1 MASQNRAALESGRLP
16 LEAPKANDGL
26 AERVRQ
32 AYERKLR
39 EPLAT
44 AASIT
49 SVLKQQVD
57 EELAREVGRIEEAT
71 ERTSR
76 MLGEFVEFVQNEIGG
91 GIRVARR
98 RLDLRLVC
106 ERAVDAIQR
115 GHPFHAIEFVR
126 APRVEGMWDPDRI
139 EALLS
144 RLVVNAIEHGSHA
157 RGVRVRLE
165 ATTDQAVLEVWNAGP
180 VIDEV
185 LMRRLFEPFVCG
197 PSSRAEGPRGM
208 GLGLYLARAIARA
221 HGGRI
226 EVQSDARDGT
236 AFRVF
241 LPRA

>member
-16 LEAPKANDGL
+16 LESSRVSDGL

-44 AASIT
+44 VASIT
-49 SVLKQQVD
+49 SILKQQVD
-57 EELAREVGRIEEAT
+57 EGLAPDVSLIEEAT
-71 ERTSR
+71 ERTDR
-76 MLGEFVEFVQNEIGG
+76 MLAEFVDFVQSEIGG
-91 GIRVARR
+91 GIRVVRR
-98 RLDLRLVC
+98 RLDLRLIC

-115 GHPFHAIEFVR
+115 GHPYHAIEFAR
-126 APRVEGMWDPDRI
+126 APRIEGMWDPDRI

-144 RLVVNAIEHGSHA
+144 RLVINAIEHGSSA

-165 ATTDQAVLEVWNAGP
+165 AAPEHAMLEVWNAGP